1 MQDPEIYLTELDVS
15 FRCVMVEGQDAVLDP
30 AHKSYVN
37 HEVFFF
43 SALEQKEAFDR
54 QPQLYCGLV
63 TDPVSRS
70 QFTPSELSPRQDY
83 MERPYFFES
92 DSTLALFA
100 ASPDSFAI
108 PRLRMTPETD
118 EGE

>member
-1 MQDPEIYLTELDVS
+1 MQDPEIYLTELGVS
-15 FRCVMVEGQDAVLDP
+15 LPCVMVEGEDAVLDP
-30 AHKSYVN
+30 THKSYVN

-43 SALEQKEAFDR
+43 STPEQKEVFDT
-54 QPQLYCGLV
+54 QPHLYCGLV

-70 QFTPSELSPRQDY
+70 RFTPDDVSPRQDY
-83 MERPYFFES
+83 MKRPYFFES

-108 PRLRMTPETD
+108 PRLRMTPKAD